1 MIIDEVV
8 LTNFGVFGGRQSIA
22 LTPPSTKKP
31 VILIGGVNGVG
42 KTTLIDAIHLCLFG
56 PIAQCSNRGTLSYLE
71 FLRRCVHGRTK
82 ANEANLEITFRFK
95 ADGQERQ
102 YRVTRSWQIVKTRV
116 RERFSVQL
124 DGTEDPVLTANWVN
138 QVHEFLPPNIAN
150 LFLFDGEQIE
160 GYVDEDNSASLIGSA
175 IENLLGLDIVD
186 QLKKDLET
194 LERRKRIEQQ
204 DSKTQE
210 EIEAVEGELEILMS
224 QLKQLNHERSSTV
237 IPALNKKRRAL
248 EKLESQ
254 YRKLGG
260 ALYDQR
266 QSIEDR
272 KIEAEQLVEL
282 GSDSLRETAAS
293 ELPLSLIRPLL
304 ERVANQDSIEEAS
317 RLARG
322 ILNTL
327 EKRDAVFLK
336 QIQNLSD
343 DGELVERIKQIQFLD
358 RESRK
363 KLTQARTYLHLSSEA
378 QARLKTLREVSLE
391 SVFRLSQSLI
401 EKQKQLELDLS
412 HINTEYT
419 NIPAP
424 DTLESVL
431 RRRESLRSEISE
443 IETDLVVLGSGIGR
457 LERDIE
463 RKQLEYSKLLNENA
477 ELRIGK
483 NERDRILLFTNKVR
497 GTLKRFSLVVIERHL
512 KRIEELVLQ
521 SYQQLLHKTSLVA
534 RLTIDPE
541 SFYLSLYDKE
551 NNRIQISRLSAGERQ
566 LLGVALLWGLG
577 KASGRPLP
585 TAIDTPLGR
594 LDTAHRS
601 HLVEHYFPFAS
612 HQVLLLSTD
621 EEITGEYLE
630 KLNPW
635 IGHKYQ
641 LVYDNKLGR
650 TQITSGYFDAIPQT
664 YVH

>member
-1 MIIDEVV
+1 M
-8 LTNFGVFGGRQSIA
+8 
-22 LTPPSTKKP
+22 
-31 VILIGGVNGVG
+31 
-42 KTTLIDAIHLCLFG
+42 
-56 PIAQCSNRGTLSYLE
+56 
-71 FLRRCVHGRTK
+71 
-82 ANEANLEITFRFK
+82 
-95 ADGQERQ
+95 
-102 YRVTRSWQIVKTRV
+102 
-116 RERFSVQL
+116 
-124 DGTEDPVLTANWVN
+124 
-138 QVHEFLPPNIAN
+138 HEFLPPNIAN

-194 LERRKRIEQQ
+194 LERRKRIEQH

-363 KLTQARTYLHLSSEA
+363 NLTQARTYLHLSSEA

-391 SVFRLSQSLI
+391 SVFCMSRSLI

-412 HINTEYT
+412 HINIEYT

-424 DTLESVL
+424 DTLENVL
-431 RRRESLRSEISE
+431 RRRESLRSEITE
-443 IETDLVVLGSGIGR
+443 IETDLVVLDSGVGR

-483 NERDRILLFTNKVR
+483 KERDRILLFTNKVR

-664 YVH
+664 YVN